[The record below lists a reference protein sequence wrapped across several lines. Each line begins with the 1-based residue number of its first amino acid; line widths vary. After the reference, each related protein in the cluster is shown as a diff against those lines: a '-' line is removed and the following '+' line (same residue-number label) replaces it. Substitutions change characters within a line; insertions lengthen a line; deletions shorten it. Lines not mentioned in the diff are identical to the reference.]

1 MRLGGRIMEKENTK
15 KKEKT
20 RTVEEKKRYTNRL
33 SVIEGQIRGVKEM
46 ILTDR
51 YCDDILMQM
60 AAVVNSLRSL
70 GTQILKEHLSTC
82 ITEEMKKGN
91 PEAVDEIMNLFKIL
105 K

>member
-1 MRLGGRIMEKENTK
+1 MEKENTK
-15 KKEKT
+15 KKEKP

-70 GTQILKEHLSTC
+70 EKEILKSHLETC
-82 ITEEMKKGN
+82 ITDKIKN
-91 PEAVDEIMNLFKIL
+91 NDAKAVDEIMNLFKIL

>member
-1 MRLGGRIMEKENTK
+1 MEKENTK
-15 KKEKT
+15 KKEKP

-70 GTQILKEHLSTC
+70 EKEILKGHLETC
-82 ITEEMKKGN
+82 ITDKIKN
-91 PEAVDEIMNLFKIL
+91 NDAKAVDEIMNLFKIL

>member
-1 MRLGGRIMEKENTK
+1 MEKENTK
-15 KKEKT
+15 KKEKP

-70 GTQILKEHLSTC
+70 EKEILKSHLETC
-82 ITEEMKKGN
+82 ITDKIENNDAK
-91 PEAVDEIMNLFKIL
+91 AVDEIMNLFKIL

>member
-1 MRLGGRIMEKENTK
+1 MEKETTK
-15 KKEKT
+15 KKLT
-20 RTVEEKKRYTNRL
+20 PRSTEEKKRYTNRL

-70 GTQILKEHLSTC
+70 EKEILKSHLETC
-82 ITEEMKKGN
+82 ITDKIKN
-91 PEAVDEIMNLFKIL
+91 NDAKAVDEIMNLFKIL

>member
-15 KKEKT
+15 KKEKP

-70 GTQILKEHLSTC
+70 EKEILKSHLETC
-82 ITEEMKKGN
+82 ITDKIKN
-91 PEAVDEIMNLFKIL
+91 NDAKAVDEIMNLFKIL

>member
-1 MRLGGRIMEKENTK
+1 MEKENTK
-15 KKEKT
+15 KKEKP

-70 GTQILKEHLSTC
+70 EKEILKGHLETC
-82 ITEEMKKGN
+82 ITDKSKN
-91 PEAVDEIMNLFKIL
+91 NDAKAVDEIMNLFKIL

>member
-1 MRLGGRIMEKENTK
+1 MEKENTK

-70 GTQILKEHLSTC
+70 EKEILKSHLETC
-82 ITEEMKKGN
+82 ITDKIKN
-91 PEAVDEIMNLFKIL
+91 NDAKAVDEIMNLFKIL